1 MSRQQHPPSIQL
13 ISKSDFTTQHII
25 PVSLPAPL
33 PPLTPG
39 SNQALI
45 RTHTIA
51 LTTNN
56 FTYAR
61 RGGIPFLGWWDVWP
75 MPAASSLPAPFND
88 PSVLAGYCRIPA
100 WGYSV
105 VVESAVPG
113 LAVGTMLFGVQPVG
127 TLAEVVELDR
137 AGEDVDGHWIEVGKR
152 RAGLNGVY
160 NRYMVR
166 DCTDDDKEGRGWDA
180 VMGVLFQTG
189 DLMNRFVF
197 AWEEGVPAGHPLGDE
212 RLPWTEEDADL
223 AGAVVVILAA
233 SGKTA
238 LCFARELRAGRP
250 KEKQPSKV
258 VAVGSEF
265 SRAFTTGTG
274 LFDEVLLYSDWEDET
289 LDLGAELGGEQG
301 KVVLLD
307 FGARGDAVDRWA
319 KVLEGKCKRL
329 QALVVGGDPMA
340 KERSEMAKRTQ
351 DPMSG
356 VAQVFAGG
364 MRDRAIGI
372 VGAAKYFAHQEAA
385 WAKFKADGGV
395 QGLHL
400 KWGEGLDDFSRG
412 WDALDRGEHGPD
424 VGLVYEFPVE
434 V

>member
-1 MSRQQHPPSIQL
+1 
-13 ISKSDFTTQHII
+13 
-25 PVSLPAPL
+25 
-33 PPLTPG
+33 
-39 SNQALI
+39 
-45 RTHTIA
+45 
-51 LTTNN
+51 
-56 FTYAR
+56 
-61 RGGIPFLGWWDVWP
+61 

-88 PSVLAGYCRIPA
+88 PAVLAEYCRIPA

-113 LAVGTMLFGVQPVG
+113 LEVGTMLFGVQPVG
-127 TLAEVVELDR
+127 EVAEVVELER
-137 AGEDVDGHWIEVGKR
+137 GDVDGHWIEVGQR

-160 NRYMVR
+160 NRYIAR
-166 DCTDDDKEGRGWDA
+166 DGTEGDKDGRGWDA
-180 VMGVLFQTG
+180 VMELLFQTG

-197 AWEEGVPAGHPLGDE
+197 AWEEGVPAVHPLGDA

-238 LCFARELRAGRP
+238 LCFARQLRAGRP
-250 KEKQPSKV
+250 KEKQPAKV
-258 VAVGSEF
+258 VAVGSEL
-265 SRAFTTGTG
+265 SRAFATGTG
-274 LFDEVLLYSDWEDET
+274 LFDKVLLYSDWENER

-329 QALVVGGDPMA
+329 QPLVVGGDPMG

-351 DPMSG
+351 DPTSG

-364 MRDRAIGI
+364 MRNRAIGI
-372 VGAAKYFAHQEAA
+372 LGAAKYFAGQEAT
-385 WAKFKADGGV
+385 WAKFKADGGI
-395 QGLHL
+395 QGLQL
-400 KWGEGLDDFSRG
+400 KWGEGLDGFSKG
-412 WDALDRGEHGPD
+412 WDALARGEHGSD
-424 VGLVYEFPVE
+424 VGLVYEFPIV